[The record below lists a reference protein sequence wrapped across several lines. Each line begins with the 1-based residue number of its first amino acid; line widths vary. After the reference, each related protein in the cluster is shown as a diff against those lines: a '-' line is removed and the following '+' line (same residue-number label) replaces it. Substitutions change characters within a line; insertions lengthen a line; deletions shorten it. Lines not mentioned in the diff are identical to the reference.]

1 MCAKIQR
8 CQSQTKFS
16 GHVLLL
22 DFYKLKAHMLDVL
35 LQKGRKIKG
44 KGIGSL

>member
-16 GHVLLL
+16 EHVLLL
-22 DFYKLKAHMLDVL
+22 DFYKLKAQMLDVHL
-35 LQKGRKIKG
+35 YCSRREG
-44 KGIGSL
+44 KSREKV